1 MDTPL
6 AIVARAHAL
15 CAAVAQMPSTPS
27 PQHPQVRALAS
38 ARAARDELPEAVR
51 DTARAELG
59 RLHSCPSLL
68 RCPWGRTG
76 IAVLPPVPA
85 RGDAP

>member
-15 CAAVAQMPSTPS
+15 CAALAQMPSTPS
-27 PQHPQVRALAS
+27 PNNPTVRALAS
-38 ARAARDELPEAVR
+38 ARVARDELPAAVR
-51 DTARAELG
+51 DAARAELG
-59 RLHSCPSLL
+59 RLHPCPSLL
-68 RCPWGRTG
+68 RCPWGRNG
-76 IAVLPPVPA
+76 VPVLPA